1 MKLKD
6 IFKRKKEQ
14 RGLQYITNYSDGLLF
29 GQHVNNGS
37 AMALS
42 SVYRAVELISD
53 NIAILPFKL
62 KNVEKEHI
70 AEIEEHNLLN
80 IFNNRTH
87 NVMSHFTLIKMLIQS
102 VLLNGNGFAYIHR
115 DNKGN
120 VINIEYLNPNDI
132 IINYDRFTQK
142 LTYTITPIRQK
153 VEPINVIHLVKNTYD
168 GVNGKSVISFAH
180 RSINN
185 ANNAENQSINFYQSG
200 CNLAGVLTVQGQLN
214 DTQKEQIRSSW
225 NQAYSANGAGLAVLQ
240 GNMTYQP
247 IQINAK
253 DSQLLE
259 SRQYNVND
267 IARFFGINPILLG
280 ENNGVSLGSMEQI
293 QQQFI
298 SYTLQP
304 YITMIEEEFNRKLLK
319 PSECN
324 LKIELDTTAL
334 IKTDKTATANYYS
347 TLLDKGVMCI
357 NEVRKELGYN
367 KIDGG
372 EKHIIPYTAI
382 SQNTINNEENINETD
397 EKNY

>member
-53 NIAILPFKL
+53 NIAILPIKL
-62 KNVEKEHI
+62 KNVDKEHI
-70 AEIEEHNLLN
+70 AEVEEHNLLN

-102 VLLNGNGFAYIHR
+102 VLLNGNGFAYLHR

-120 VINIEYLNPNDI
+120 VINIEYVNSNDI
-132 IINYDRFTQK
+132 VINYDRFTQK
-142 LTYTITPIRQK
+142 LSYTITTIRQK
-153 VEPINVIHLVKNTYD
+153 VEPINVIHLIKNSYD

-214 DTQKEQIRSSW
+214 DQQKDQIRSSW

-319 PSECN
+319 PSEYN

-372 EKHIIPYTAI
+372 EKHIIPYTEI
-382 SQNTINNEENINETD
+382 SQNTINNDTND
-397 EKNY
+397 ESIQC